1 VVQVITALIDFGM
14 NLEDAVALPR
24 IGDDQTDL
32 IIYEDRIPPETIC
45 ELEKMGHP
53 VEGYGDWNRIMGSV
67 NGCMIL
73 PDGTFQGVADPR
85 RDGLAV
91 GL

>member
-1 VVQVITALIDFGM
+1 MKYM
-14 NLEDAVALPR
+14 NYILDTMKKLLAIPSPSGFTREAAEF
-24 IGDDQTDL
+24 
-32 IIYEDRIPPETIC
+32 IIA
-45 ELEKMGHP
+45 ELEAMGHP
-53 VEGYGDWNRIMGSV
+53 TYGYDDWNRIMGSV
-67 NGCMIL
+67 NSCMIL